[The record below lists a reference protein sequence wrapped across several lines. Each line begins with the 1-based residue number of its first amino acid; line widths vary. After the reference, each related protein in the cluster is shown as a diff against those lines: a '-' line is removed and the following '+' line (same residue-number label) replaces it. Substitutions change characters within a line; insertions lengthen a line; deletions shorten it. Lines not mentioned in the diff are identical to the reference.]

1 MCHSF
6 LCFNVTIV
14 TSTIPGGVWK
24 VVDLIACMYGTDA
37 GLFFFFD
44 VVQLQALVLHDTVV
58 GPMLEC

>member
-14 TSTIPGGVWK
+14 TTTIPGDVWK
-24 VVDLIACMYGTDA
+24 VVDLIACMYSTDA
-37 GLFFFFD
+37 GLFFY
-44 VVQLQALVLHDTVV
+44 VVQLQALVLHGTVV